1 MLRRHKPSRL
11 RTVSRLSDEAAFEA
25 FISSHPSAVIA
36 FLPPFEEEQSQYAAL
51 AAVLGAAFPQVAFAV
66 ADSGNPRLAS
76 LFCLAEPCAL
86 AVLRER
92 VVLHM
97 EAGLPSAA
105 RLSGFL
111 RSALTLDMQRV
122 RAELDAERA
131 MRAALSM
138 HRPRLIFRRAGQP

>member
-1 MLRRHKPSRL
+1 MRAVPRL
-11 RTVSRLSDEAAFEA
+11 PDEAAFEA
-25 FISSHPSAVIA
+25 FVSAHPCAVVGL
-36 FLPPFEEEQSQYAAL
+36 LPQFEEERSQYSAL
-51 AAVLGAAFPQVAFAV
+51 AAILGAAFPQVTFAV
-66 ADSGNPRLAS
+66 ADSGNPQLAS

-92 VVLHM
+92 VVVHM
-97 EAGLPSAA
+97 ETGIPSAA

-131 MRAALSM
+131 MRAVLSA
-138 HRPRLIFRRAGQP
+138 HFPRRLFRRAGQS

>member
-1 MLRRHKPSRL
+1 
-11 RTVSRLSDEAAFEA
+11 
-25 FISSHPSAVIA
+25 
-36 FLPPFEEEQSQYAAL
+36 
-51 AAVLGAAFPQVAFAV
+51 
-66 ADSGNPRLAS
+66 
-76 LFCLAEPCAL
+76 
-86 AVLRER
+86 
-92 VVLHM
+92 M

>member
-25 FISSHPSAVIA
+25 FIASHPSAVIA
-36 FLPPFEEEQSQYAAL
+36 LLPPFEEELSQYAAL
-51 AAVLGAAFPQVAFAV
+51 AAMLGAAFPQVAFAV

-92 VVLHM
+92 VMLHLA
-97 EAGLPSAA
+97 AGLPSAA
-105 RLSGFL
+105 RLSGL
-111 RSALTLDMQRV
+111 LHSALTLDMQRV

-131 MRAALSM
+131 MQAALSV
-138 HRPRLIFRRAGQP
+138 HRPRIFFRRAG